1 MYLILYICFE
11 TVKLL
16 YNLNIFISELRAL
29 AELIG
34 PYGMKYLNESLM
46 WHIASQVTELKKV
59 TLINKD
65 ILMALRSNYDKPEQ
79 MKELFRRLQSKCII
93 IMYLDFL

>member
-1 MYLILYICFE
+1 
-11 TVKLL
+11 
-16 YNLNIFISELRAL
+16 
-29 AELIG
+29 
-34 PYGMKYLNESLM
+34 M
-46 WHIASQVTELKKV
+46 WHIASQVTELKKL

-93 IMYLDFL
+93 SSNSYSSYDTDTLILH